1 MLKDRPPSSDV
12 SFRKLLIAN
21 KSSSKEYSNGIASG
35 NQDQIQEA
43 EIEMPRD
50 PAHQRKKPE
59 ERFWL
64 QVDRQ
69 TKKSFAT
76 LAPAEEAGEL
86 IKKAHPIVQV
96 SIYDSVDCVNTL
108 IGADPVPA
116 RAAAEAKAAD

>member
-1 MLKDRPPSSDV
+1 MALRPSV
-12 SFRKLLIAN
+12 KTR
-21 KSSSKEYSNGIASG
+21 SKEPDEPAR
-35 NQDQIQEA
+35 E
-43 EIEMPRD
+43 

-86 IKKAHPIVQV
+86 IKSAHPIVQV
-96 SIYDSVDCVNTL
+96 SIYDSVDCVNKI
-108 IGADPVPA
+108 IGADPAPA
-116 RAAAEAKAAD
+116 RAAAEVPAED

>member
-1 MLKDRPPSSDV
+1 MALRPAT
-12 SFRKLLIAN
+12 KM
-21 KSSSKEYSNGIASG
+21 KSK
-35 NQDQIQEA
+35 EA
-43 EIEMPRD
+43 EIETPRD

-59 ERFWL
+59 ERYWL

-69 TKKSFAT
+69 TKKSFST

-108 IGADPVPA
+108 IGADPIPKST
-116 RAAAEAKAAD
+116 AAEAPAED

>member
-1 MLKDRPPSSDV
+1 MALRPATKI
-12 SFRKLLIAN
+12 R
-21 KSSSKEYSNGIASG
+21 SK
-35 NQDQIQEA
+35 EA

-69 TKKSFAT
+69 TKSSFTT
-76 LAPAEEAGEL
+76 LAAAEAVGEV

-96 SIYDSVDCVNTL
+96 SIYDSVDCVNKL
-108 IGADPVPA
+108 IGAEPV
-116 RAAAEAKAAD
+116 RAAAEVADADDAD

>member
-1 MLKDRPPSSDV
+1 MALRPATKM
-12 SFRKLLIAN
+12 R
-21 KSSSKEYSNGIASG
+21 SKEA
-35 NQDQIQEA
+35 D
-43 EIEMPRD
+43 IEMPRD

-69 TKKSFAT
+69 TKSSFTT
-76 LAPAEEAGEL
+76 LAAAEAVGEV

-108 IGADPVPA
+108 IGADPIPKST
-116 RAAAEAKAAD
+116 AAEAPAED